1 MAIGTDVKAPY
12 YILGAD
18 GNYHKLL
25 NENIVEQ
32 IEGVGRR
39 PATAYEAGDVVA
51 SSTNNKVLLLC
62 TQAGTTVETD
72 LNIASKN
79 AGDVVTDGTV
89 TWEVIDRRITFNNL
103 PNKPTTIAGYGITD
117 AGLPVGHEFFTT
129 NPNIPAG
136 CIPLLGGEYSRT
148 TYADLWAWVQ
158 TQQGYLIEESAW
170 QAKAAANGENVP
182 FYSKGDGST
191 TFRVPAMKCWVKG
204 AGSISEVGDYLAAGL
219 PNIEGEAGSKISA
232 KEELSCTGALYQ
244 SLVSVGGEANGN
256 YKYVGLGFDA
266 SRSNTIYGAS
276 DTVQPPSIVGLWV
289 VKAYGV
295 VTNVGSTDVANIST
309 GLTEAETR
317 ISALENHGAGA
328 TVVESY
334 HNGTEWYRVW
344 SDGWLE
350 QGGLVV
356 DGSSSLT
363 FLKPF
368 VDANYTVNAMYVTT
382 ATRGGMNL
390 YGIRTKTG
398 MTLKSSQSNDGNV
411 YDGWQG
417 SAKTSGTSKIVWMC
431 CGQGV

>member
-39 PATAYEAGDVVA
+39 PATAYETGDVVA
-51 SSTNNKVLLLC
+51 SSTNSKVLLLC
-62 TQAGTTVETD
+62 TQAGTTAETD

-148 TYADLWAWVQ
+148 AYADLWAWVQ
-158 TQQGYLIEESAW
+158 TQSGYLLEEATW
-170 QAKAAANGENVP
+170 QAKAAANGGNVP

-191 TFRVPAMKCWVKG
+191 TFRVPALLSAKCITGESLGVKG
-204 AGSISEVGDYLAAGL
+204 NGMTLGL
-219 PNIEGEAGSKISA
+219 TDGAVNFGVQRRNYTPSGYFVNPLQGQETKFGHQIGEAADLNTAITA
-232 KEELSCTGALYQ
+232 ENLT
-244 SLVSVGGEANGN
+244 
-256 YKYVGLGFDA
+256 VGLVDDA
-266 SRSNTIYGAS
+266 QKTGIIVDLSNQ
-276 DTVQPPSIVGLWV
+276 VNGLWV

-295 VTNVGSTDVANIST
+295 VTNVGSTDVSNIAS
-309 GLTEAETR
+309 GLTELETR
-317 ISALENHGAGA
+317 FSMLENSKVDKAGNA
-328 TVVESY
+328 WVVETY
-334 HNGTEWYRVW
+334 RNGTEWYRVW

-350 QGGLVV
+350 QGGYFEKKRDIALAV
-356 DGSSSLT
+356 T
-363 FLKPF
+363 FLKPYA
-368 VDANYTVNAMYVTT
+368 DENYTFTYMVSRNDGSLPILTTKSTTGFSVTT
-382 ATRGGMNL
+382 DSWGYNM
-390 YGIRTKTG
+390 YWRTEGK
-398 MTLKSSQSNDGNV
+398 
-411 YDGWQG
+411 
-417 SAKTSGTSKIVWMC
+417 
-431 CGQGV
+431 GV

>member
-25 NENIVEQ
+25 AENIAEQ

-51 SSTNNKVLLLC
+51 SSTNSKVLLLC
-62 TQAGTTVETD
+62 TTAGTTTETD

-103 PNKPTTIAGYGITD
+103 PNKPTTLAGYGITD

-148 TYADLWAWVQ
+148 AYPDLWAWVQ
-158 TQQGYLIEESAW
+158 TQAGYLIEESAW
-170 QAKAAANGENVP
+170 QAKAAANGGNVP
-182 FYSKGDGST
+182 FYSKGDGSS
-191 TFRVPAMKCWVKG
+191 TFRVPALKCWVKG
-204 AGSISEVGDYLAAGL
+204 ANSVSEVGGYLAAGL
-219 PNIEGEAGSKISA
+219 PNITGTFMKQHYAAYGGQASGAFKSVKQSAAGASDNSA
-232 KEELSCTGALYQ
+232 GYGFE
-244 SLVSVGGEANGN
+244 
-256 YKYVGLGFDA
+256 FDA
-266 SRSNTIYGAS
+266 SLSNPIYGAS
-276 DTVQPPSIVGLWV
+276 DTVQPPSIIGLWC
-289 VKAYGV
+289 VKAYGS

-309 GLTEAETR
+309 GLTQAETR
-317 ISALENHGAGA
+317 ISALEAH
-328 TVVESY
+328 TVIETY
-334 HNGTEWYRVW
+334 RNGTEWYRVW

-350 QGGLVV
+350 QGGKYV
-356 DGSSSLT
+356 STPIT

-368 VDANYTVNAMYVTT
+368 ANADYSMYPTFHASGVSSLLWVKQPTNVVKD
-382 ATRGGMNL
+382 GGASPADW
-390 YGIRTKTG
+390 Y
-398 MTLKSSQSNDGNV
+398 
-411 YDGWQG
+411 
-417 SAKTSGTSKIVWMC
+417 A
-431 CGQGV
+431 CGQGA